1 MSTFAKRIEEVSLNS
16 WPALQNIIYDGWIL
30 RFSRGYTKRANSV
43 NPIYPSTED
52 LYRKVARC
60 ERIYSQKG
68 LLPVF
73 RMTPFASPS
82 NLDQYLGRRKYK
94 IIDRTIVLYLDLRMP
109 DDRLDT
115 ALKINPEK
123 LDRWLDIFHRFGGS
137 PVGGQGIHREI
148 LQLIP
153 SKRILATLRYS
164 DETVACGLGVLE
176 GEYIGLFDLITSP
189 EMRRMGF
196 GTGLVSGLLDWARE
210 NGALHAY
217 LQVEKRNAP
226 GIRLYTRL
234 GFQEIY
240 QYWYRVPEDF
250 VG

>member
-16 WPALQNIIYDGWIL
+16 WPALQSIIYDGWIL

-43 NPIYPSTED
+43 NPIYPSTID
-52 LYRKVARC
+52 LPRKVARC
-60 ERIYSQKG
+60 ERIYSRKG
-68 LLPVF
+68 LLPDF

-82 NLDQYLGRRKYK
+82 NLDQYLSRRKYK
-94 IIDRTIVLYLDLRMP
+94 IIDRTIVMYLNLQMTHN
-109 DDRLDT
+109 RLDT
-115 ALKINPEK
+115 ELKINPES
-123 LDRWLDIFHRFGGS
+123 LDRWLDIFQSFGGS
-137 PVGGQGIHREI
+137 PVCSRGIHRRI
-148 LQLIP
+148 LQAIP
-153 SKRILATLRYS
+153 SKRILAALRYS

-176 GEYIGLFDLITSP
+176 GEYMGLFDLITSP

-226 GIRLYTRL
+226 GIRLYSRL

-240 QYWYRVPEDF
+240 QYWYWVPEDL

>member
-16 WPALQNIIYDGWIL
+16 WPALQSIIYDGWIL
-30 RFSRGYTKRANSV
+30 RFSRGYSKRANSV
-43 NPIYPSTED
+43 NPIYPSTID
-52 LYRKVARC
+52 LARKVARC

-68 LLPVF
+68 LPTVF
-73 RMTPFASPS
+73 RLTPFASPS

-94 IIDRTIVLYLDLRMP
+94 IIDRTIVLYLDLRMTFN
-109 DDRLDT
+109 RLDT
-115 ALKINPEK
+115 ILKINPER

-137 PVGGQGIHREI
+137 PVSGQGIHREI

-153 SKRILATLRYS
+153 SKRILAALRYS

-176 GEYIGLFDLITSP
+176 GEYMGLFDLITSP

-196 GTGLVSGLLDWARE
+196 GTGLVSGLLEWARE

-226 GIRLYTRL
+226 AIRLYTRF
-234 GFQEIY
+234 GCQEIY
-240 QYWYRVPEDF
+240 QYWYRVPEDL

>member
-30 RFSRGYTKRANSV
+30 RFSRGYTKRSNSV
-43 NPIYPSTED
+43 NPIYPSTID
-52 LYRKVARC
+52 LPRKVARC

-68 LLPVF
+68 LPPVF

-82 NLDQYLGRRKYK
+82 NLDQYLSRRKYK
-94 IIDRTIVLYLDLRMP
+94 IIDRTIVMYLDLRIP
-109 DDRLDT
+109 NNHLDT
-115 ALKINPEK
+115 ELIINPES
-123 LDRWLDIFHRFGGS
+123 LDRWLDIFYRFGGS
-137 PVGGQGIHREI
+137 PVCGQGIHKEI
-148 LQLIP
+148 LQVIP
-153 SKRILATLRYS
+153 SKRILAALRYS

-176 GEYIGLFDLITSP
+176 GDYFGLFDLITSP
-189 EMRRMGF
+189 EMRRKGF
-196 GTGLVSGLLDWARE
+196 GTGLVSGLLEWARE

-240 QYWYRVPEDF
+240 QYWYRVPEDL

>member
-16 WPALQNIIYDGWIL
+16 WPPLQSVIYDGWIL
-30 RFSRGYTKRANSV
+30 RFSKGYTKRANSV

-52 LYRKVARC
+52 LSRKITRC

-68 LLPVF
+68 LPTVF
-73 RMTPFASPS
+73 RLTPFASPS
-82 NLDQYLGRRKYK
+82 NLDQNLERRKYK
-94 IIDRTIVLYLDLRMP
+94 IIDRTIVLHLDLRMTKI
-109 DDRLDT
+109 RLDT
-115 ALKINPEK
+115 ALKINPVK
-123 LDRWLDIFHRFGGS
+123 LDRWLEIFHRFNGS
-137 PVGGQGIHREI
+137 PVGDQVVHREI
-148 LQLIP
+148 LRLIP
-153 SKRILATLRYS
+153 SKRILAALRYS

-176 GEYIGLFDLITSP
+176 GEYMGLFDLITSP

-196 GTGLVSGLLDWARE
+196 GTGLVSRLLEWARE

-226 GIRLYTRL
+226 AISLYARF

-240 QYWYRVPEDF
+240 HYWYRVPEDF

>member
-16 WPALQNIIYDGWIL
+16 WPALQSIIYDGWIL

-43 NPIYPSTED
+43 NPIYPSTID
-52 LYRKVARC
+52 LPRKVARC

-73 RMTPFASPS
+73 RMTPFASPF
-82 NLDQYLGRRKYK
+82 NLDQFLSSRKYK
-94 IIDRTIVLYLDLRMP
+94 IIDRTIVMYLDLRMTSN
-109 DDRLDT
+109 RLDT
-115 ALKINPEK
+115 ELKINLES
-123 LDRWLDIFHRFGGS
+123 LDRWLDIFLSFGGS
-137 PVGGQGIHREI
+137 PVYSRGIHRGI
-148 LQLIP
+148 LQAIP
-153 SKRILATLRYS
+153 SKRILAALRYS

-176 GEYIGLFDLITSP
+176 GEYIRLFDLITSP
-189 EMRRMGF
+189 EMRRKGF
-196 GTGLVSGLLDWARE
+196 GTGLVSGLLEWARE
-210 NGALHAY
+210 NGALYAY

-226 GIRLYTRL
+226 GMRLYTKF

-240 QYWYRVPEDF
+240 QYWYRVPEDS

>member
-16 WPALQNIIYDGWIL
+16 WPTLQNIIYDGWVL

-43 NPIYPSTED
+43 NPIYPSTID
-52 LYRKVARC
+52 LPRKVARC

-82 NLDQYLGRRKYK
+82 NLDQYLSRRKYK

-148 LQLIP
+148 LQAIP
-153 SKRILATLRYS
+153 SKRILAALKYS
-164 DETVACGLGVLE
+164 NETVACGLGVLE
-176 GEYIGLFDLITSP
+176 GDFLGLFDLITAP

-210 NGALHAY
+210 YGALHAY
-217 LQVEKRNAP
+217 LQVEKRNAL
-226 GIRLYTRL
+226 GITLYTRL

-240 QYWYRVPEDF
+240 QYWYRVPEDL

>member
-16 WPALQNIIYDGWIL
+16 WPALQSIIYDGWIL

-43 NPIYPSTED
+43 NPIYPSTID
-52 LYRKVARC
+52 LPQKVARC
-60 ERIYSQKG
+60 ERIYSEKG

-73 RMTPFASPS
+73 RMKPFASPS

-94 IIDRTIVLYLDLRMP
+94 IIDRTIVMYLDLRMIYN
-109 DDRLDT
+109 RLDT
-115 ALKINPEK
+115 ALKINPIK
-123 LDRWLDIFHRFGGS
+123 IDCWLDIFHRFGGS
-137 PVGGQGIHREI
+137 PVGVQGIHRKI

-153 SKRILATLRYS
+153 SKRILAALRYS

-176 GEYIGLFDLITSP
+176 GEYMGLFDLITSP
-189 EMRRMGF
+189 KMRRMGF
-196 GTGLVSGLLDWARE
+196 GTGLVSGLLEWARE

-226 GIRLYTRL
+226 GIRLYTRF

-240 QYWYRVPEDF
+240 QYWYRVPGYL